1 MKMRWM
7 DERFYH
13 ILIIILLAVVMYFL
27 YEMKRENKVD
37 DILALDLK
45 ANELKTNV
53 VIEDFH
59 LRKNDKS
66 TTLLLSFVYD
76 VNIPYQNIIDIF
88 EIEEYIRNYKMSE
101 KMYMETDK
109 EGKLENVLRDILQ
122 KLKMKYQTNKYLKE
136 ISGIVKVKIHD
147 ENTKRYHGKT
157 LDNDIY
163 YTAVSLS
170 VN

>member
-1 MKMRWM
+1 
-7 DERFYH
+7 
-13 ILIIILLAVVMYFL
+13 LIIILLFVVMYFL
-27 YEMKRENKVD
+27 YEMKRETKVD
-37 DILALDLK
+37 DILAIDLK

-53 VIEDFH
+53 VIDDFH

-66 TTLLLSFVYD
+66 STLLLSFVYD

-109 EGKLENVLRDILQ
+109 EGKLENVLRDILK
-122 KLKMKYQTNKYLKE
+122 KLKMKYQTNKHLKE
-136 ISGIVKVKIHD
+136 ISGIIKVKIHD
-147 ENTKRYHGKT
+147 DNTKRYHGKT

-163 YTAVSLS
+163 YTAVSIS